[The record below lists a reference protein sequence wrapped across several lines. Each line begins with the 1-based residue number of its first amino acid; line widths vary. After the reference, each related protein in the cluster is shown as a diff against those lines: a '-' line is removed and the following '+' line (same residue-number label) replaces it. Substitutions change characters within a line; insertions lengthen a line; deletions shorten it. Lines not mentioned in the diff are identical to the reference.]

1 MRIYRCTSCRYTFR
15 YPLKPQC
22 CPDCG
27 REAVRTAT
35 ESEVKDFHRDQ
46 KILAEEILT
55 GLYAA
60 AG

>member
-1 MRIYRCTSCRYTFR
+1 MKIYRCTSCRYTFR

-27 REAVRTAT
+27 RGDVRSAT

-46 KILAEEILT
+46 KILAEEIRA
-55 GLYAA
+55 GFCAA